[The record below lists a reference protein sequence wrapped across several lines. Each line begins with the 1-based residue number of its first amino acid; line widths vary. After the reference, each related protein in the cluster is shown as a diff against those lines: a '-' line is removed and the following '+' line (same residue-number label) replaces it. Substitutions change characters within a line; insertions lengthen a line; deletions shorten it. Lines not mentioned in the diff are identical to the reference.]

1 MFSFPHDNPLLR
13 LLLRRALR
21 PNQIAAFLVYTA
33 VYCLVAQGPLLAIQ
47 HMDIGMGWSRW
58 LGLLAGWVLGE
69 FLICW
74 MAADSVFPAWG
85 RLKKEGT
92 LEAVY
97 LSRVTAREVHDAFL
111 WSTSL
116 LVIVAAVSSLMLA
129 YGVGVWYAGGISGY
143 VRMRY
148 VWEWAVLAPAA
159 LALAHILAGM
169 MTAAIALRRLA
180 SRPFERP
187 ESAWFLTLCEAAVFA
202 GLPVV
207 VAVFFWMC
215 HLSAPDRSFYIS
227 STIALAWYPCGKA
240 CQLSA
245 RGFQSRF
252 AAGSW
257 LPP

>member
-1 MFSFPHDNPLLR
+1 MFRFPRDNPLLR

-47 HMDIGMGWSRW
+47 HMGIGMGWSRW

-116 LVIVAAVSSLMLA
+116 LVILAGILSLALPYSVGAWYTDGLA
-129 YGVGVWYAGGISGY
+129 SYLIQNPDRV
-143 VRMRY
+143 
-148 VWEWAVLAPAA
+148 WAVVVPCV
-159 LALAHILAGM
+159 LALAHVLAGI

-180 SRPFERP
+180 SRPYDRP
-187 ESAWFLTLCEAAVFA
+187 ESAWFMTLCEAAVYGGIPLLAAYYFWA
-202 GLPVV
+202 AMGPRDLLIILPAVV
-207 VAVFFWMC
+207 TFGWSIRC
-215 HLSAPDRSFYIS
+215 ITLRRS
-227 STIALAWYPCGKA
+227 STEFD
-240 CQLSA
+240 A
-245 RGFQSRF
+245 RFSTS
-252 AAGSW
+252 SW
-257 LPP
+257 LPQ